1 MHTTSL
7 SHSIRIGTRAR
18 MFNGMLALASTIA
31 TAGAV
36 GTAANASF
44 TNYTFVATP
53 ITVSGQN
60 LVRYEVFATFNG
72 PTDTVLNVFNFALVS
87 TADPDGHAGFWH
99 KDNNDDAPGTLSQ
112 AAGTWAPQLIGSAVN
127 NRPYDSFLSIGSTSG
142 ATSSSS
148 ADPSWS
154 FGGSGTHTG
163 DSRGWS
169 RADLVNN
176 GTIGWFNGSPPNLQG
191 RVGVNSN
198 DATTVKVAQIVL
210 SQGHAARTYSL
221 RTAWN
226 NGAGGGVQ
234 FSDGTFTLVSCT
246 PTTWYRDL
254 DADGVGLAADGTL
267 VQCTQPT
274 GYSAADGDNCPSIS
288 NPSQADC
295 DSDGVGDAC
304 RLAAGSS
311 DLNENGIPDDCASE
325 FVVGGSGYASIAAAI
340 AVAPDALVKTP
351 GPPSFV
357 RPDDVV
363 VTVAG
368 ETLFLDPA
376 LPPHESESPLF
387 RTRVLHA
394 GRPGD
399 FTQPGAS
406 ALAYVTDEKGARF
419 LEYRSSARAEDGHGI
434 DVRCQFRVVD
444 GHLRSLAL
452 GTWRTAPGG
461 GEPDKDWVDFEDD
474 RFHDRWSARE
484 RPFPANVY
492 ASSCLLPAI
501 SGFPLGTAQV
511 VRFWIWGGSQMPTP
525 LYAYR
530 DGEETIDVRGRP
542 ERAVRIRTGLDVRE
556 ASRAIDVPE
565 KWRDAAEAGSEVWY
579 AGESTWWIAAEAPH
593 EVLRYRGLLGAPGSA
608 EVETDRSR

>member
-1 MHTTSL
+1 MMTKPVSAICALLLLSL
-7 SHSIRIGTRAR
+7 LAPVFAR
-18 MFNGMLALASTIA
+18 TGA
-31 TAGAV
+31 AGAPPRPHA
-36 GTAANASF
+36 GTVPLDLAQVARASG
-44 TNYTFVATP
+44 AD
-53 ITVSGQN
+53 
-60 LVRYEVFATFNG
+60 LR
-72 PTDTVLNVFNFALVS
+72 L
-87 TADPDGHAGFWH
+87 ADPDMTLAGKRVRFLGRLVSIEAVA
-99 KDNNDDAPGTLSQ
+99 DGR
-112 AAGTWAPQLIGSAVN
+112 QLATFASG
-127 NRPYDSFLSIGSTSG
+127 G
-142 ATSSSS
+142 ATVTLRFPGRLDGAERLSPDRDWEVI
-148 ADPSWS
+148 ARLDTPVALE
-154 FGGSGTHTG
+154 GG
-163 DSRGWS
+163 R
-169 RADLVNN
+169 
-176 GTIGWFNGSPPNLQG
+176 
-191 RVGVNSN
+191 
-198 DATTVKVAQIVL
+198 
-210 SQGHAARTYSL
+210 
-221 RTAWN
+221 
-226 NGAGGGVQ
+226 
-234 FSDGTFTLVSCT
+234 
-246 PTTWYRDL
+246 
-254 DADGVGLAADGTL
+254 
-267 VQCTQPT
+267 
-274 GYSAADGDNCPSIS
+274 
-288 NPSQADC
+288 
-295 DSDGVGDAC
+295 
-304 RLAAGSS
+304 
-311 DLNENGIPDDCASE
+311 
-325 FVVGGSGYASIAAAI
+325 AAI

-406 ALAYVTDEKGARF
+406 ALAYVTDEKGARV